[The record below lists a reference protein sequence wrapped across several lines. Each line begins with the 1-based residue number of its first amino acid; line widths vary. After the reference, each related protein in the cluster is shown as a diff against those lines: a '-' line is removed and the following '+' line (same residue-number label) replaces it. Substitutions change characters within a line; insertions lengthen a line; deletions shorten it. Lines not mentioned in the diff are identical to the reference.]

1 MSAPDGSLYYGLVT
15 HRRRRPREHK
25 LAYRVYSFL
34 LDLDALPS
42 LDRGLKLF
50 SHNRPNLFSFYDR
63 DHGDHSG
70 RPLRQWVDGH
80 LRNAGLEL
88 PGGSVKMLCF
98 PRVLGYAF
106 NPISVYFCYRADGVL
121 AAVLYEVHN
130 TFGESHSYLIP
141 VERHNKGVIR
151 QSCDKEFYV
160 SPFIDMEARYD
171 FRLVPPAERMALV
184 IDQADRD
191 GALLTA
197 SIVGRRT
204 ALTDRALVAAFI
216 RIPLVTFKVVAGIH
230 WEALALWRKGARYHR
245 RPAPPAQPVTIVMN
259 AESS

>member
-1 MSAPDGSLYYGLVT
+1 MSATDGSLYYGLVT

-42 LDRGLKLF
+42 LGKRLKLF
-50 SHNRPNLFSFYDR
+50 SHNRFNLFSFYDR

-70 RPLRQWVDGH
+70 RPLKEWVDEH
-80 LRNAGLEL
+80 LRKSGMAL

-98 PRVLGYAF
+98 PRLLGYAF
-106 NPISVYFCYRADGVL
+106 NPISVFYCYRADGDL

-141 VERHNKGVIR
+141 VDRHNKGVIR
-151 QSCDKEFYV
+151 QSCDKGFYV

-171 FRLVPPAERMALV
+171 FRLIPPEDRMALV

-197 SIVGRRT
+197 SIVGRRS
-204 ALTDRALVAAFI
+204 ALTDRALIAAFF
-216 RIPLVTFKVVAGIH
+216 RIPLVTFKVMAGIH
-230 WEALALWRKGARYHR
+230 WEALALWRKGAPYRS
-245 RPAPPAQPVTIVMN
+245 RPAPPARPVTVVMN